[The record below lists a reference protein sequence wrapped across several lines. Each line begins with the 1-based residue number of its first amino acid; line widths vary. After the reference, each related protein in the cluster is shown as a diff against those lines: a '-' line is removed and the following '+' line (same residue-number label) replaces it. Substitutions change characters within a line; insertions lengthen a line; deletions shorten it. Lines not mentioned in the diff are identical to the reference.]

1 MRGWSVMDREKII
14 AIIKDESEKLGL
26 DYEMVMSWLSE
37 LNFELDVVVGNPL
50 FDGSKVKTAVEMAYR
65 VFA

>member
-1 MRGWSVMDREKII
+1 MDREKII